1 MAVKYLLQYHKY
13 DELGH
18 LPNNFI
24 IHSRKACSQ
33 NALGDVVFL
42 IVGGSDFKEVG
53 EKIGIDLSLT
63 GNGKKSYIFWQKFVI
78 KKVKYL
84 KESEEYEITGDK
96 GVVFDPPILLNST
109 EFEEFRKRYSTSDL
123 INISNASYLSTLLHL
138 SGEKVKS
145 LMPSTDS
152 SQKYVKIKV
161 KVPQMIYSN
170 LEAVRKHKAIKMSDC
185 KAVIQHAHNIGLPQ
199 LAKWIEANL
208 RNYMIGTVNGFE
220 PME

>member
-1 MAVKYLLQYHKY
+1 MAVKYWLQYHKY

-24 IHSRKACSQ
+24 IHTRKACSQ

-42 IVGGSDFKEVG
+42 IVGGSDLKEVG
-53 EKIGIDLSLT
+53 EEIGIDLSLT
-63 GNGKKSYIFWQKFVI
+63 GNGKKIYIFWEKFVI

-84 KESEEYEITGDK
+84 QESQEYEITGNK

-109 EFEEFRKRYSTSDL
+109 EFQEFRKHYSTSGL
-123 INISNASYLSTLLHL
+123 INISNASYLPTLLNL

-145 LMPSTDS
+145 VTPPTDS
-152 SQKYVKIKV
+152 SQKYVKTKV
-161 KVPQMIYSN
+161 KVPQIIYSN
-170 LEAVRKHKAIKMSDC
+170 LEAIRKHKAIKMSDC
-185 KAVIQHAHNIGLPQ
+185 KAVIQHARKIGLPQ

-208 RNYMIGTVNGFE
+208 KNYMIGTVNGFE